1 MLGLGKLFNPKSTTV
16 ENEFKAPSTIQAT
29 QSPNISPT
37 TIAPDTQTTQPGMLD
52 LVDPFGLTNIVGSV
66 VDKTVSGLDQ
76 TMKQVTTLANS
87 TITGDPDIL
96 NLVDPLGLIN
106 MVGSVV
112 NNTLTGVNQAITN
125 ALDIVPT
132 TFIDKLIYQAKHSS
146 ISGIPIIGDVVMSF
160 LYAI

>member
-1 MLGLGKLFNPKSTTV
+1 MSFLRKFIKINNNIPKDRSLDTNQDESIRRKVDRKL
-16 ENEFKAPSTIQAT
+16 AM
-29 QSPNISPT
+29 
-37 TIAPDTQTTQPGMLD
+37 GMLD
-52 LVDPFGLTNIVGSV
+52 LVNPFGLTNIVGSV

-76 TMKQVTTLANS
+76 TIKQVTTLANS

-96 NLVDPLGLIN
+96 NLVDPLGLTN

-112 NNTLTGVNQAITN
+112 NNTLTGVNQAVTN